1 MTAPLLAAL
10 KAVSER
16 RDLTAEQAADAF
28 GVVMRGEA
36 TPALIG
42 GLLMGL
48 RAKGETADEVAGA
61 ARALRSAMVTVRS
74 SAGSPLVDTCGTG
87 GGGVSTFN
95 ISTAAGF
102 VVAGAGARV
111 AKHGNR
117 SYTSKCGSADVLEAL
132 GVDIGV
138 AADRAAE
145 MLDQIGMVFLFAPN
159 FHPAMRHVGPTR
171 KELGVATIMNLLG
184 PLANPAGVTR
194 QVIGVADRGRAPLM
208 AEALLRLGSEHAMVV
223 HGEVGMD
230 EISTTGRTSIWEVK
244 DGEVTTW
251 TLDPGKF
258 GLAWERVEDLAG
270 GDPKQNAARIE
281 RLLDSGDTA
290 TRPPAD
296 EAARRAVVL
305 NAAAGLLVSGLA
317 ESYAE
322 ATGIAA
328 AALASGRAQ
337 SVLQRLVRVEQ
348 GERGSSRM

>member
-1 MTAPLLAAL
+1 MTAPLLTAL
-10 KAVSER
+10 QAVSER
-16 RDLTAEQAADAF
+16 RNLTAEQAVEAF
-28 GVVMRGEA
+28 GVIMRGEA
-36 TPALIG
+36 TPALIA

-61 ARALRSAMVTVRS
+61 AAALRSTMVTVRP

-138 AADRAAE
+138 AADRAAQ
-145 MLDQIGMVFLFAPN
+145 MLDQVGMVFLFAPN

-194 QVIGVADRGRAPLM
+194 QVIGVADRSRAPLM
-208 AEALLRLGSEHAMVV
+208 AEALLRLGAEHALVV

-230 EISTTGRTSIWEVK
+230 EISPTGRTSVWEVK
-244 DGEVTTW
+244 GGEVTTW
-251 TLDPGKF
+251 TLDPGSY
-258 GLAWERVEDLAG
+258 GLAWERVEDLVG
-270 GDPKQNAARIE
+270 GDPSHNAARIQ
-281 RLLDSGDTA
+281 RLLDAGGAARRAAS
-290 TRPPAD
+290 PE

-317 ESYAE
+317 ESFAE
-322 ATGIAA
+322 ATGMAA
-328 AALASGRAQ
+328 AALASGRALG
-337 SVLQRLVRVEQ
+337 VLERLRRVE
-348 GERGSSRM
+348 